1 MAENDNSSNTP
12 YNGPDFSKGDL
23 VRDYLTKLAQFIS
36 GQPVAAG
43 AANPLLVAYE
53 LMRQQS
59 SEPPEFV
66 APELPEPT
74 LRSQDTMLQPYTP
87 PAPTQPADDAPL
99 QKSFGPEIFAQQEI
113 ASSILQSPDLAA
125 AIREL
130 ADTLRSFQRDSSG
143 APKSSDA
150 GAVPQEPSQ
159 QPDSSPKYKLMDS
172 SDVEAEQVPSEDSA
186 PNIESPQIPTV
197 APLVRKVMPFPEDGT
212 EKEKDDWYDRLQ
224 YGIDSNVPA
233 STEEFKKYLFSR
245 DAANERTEA
254 KVRGFQ
260 ESQETSGDMGQP
272 SRSQPDV
279 FGGVDYKTFSDMPSL
294 MKQTVDGTDQMSDVI
309 SSANM
314 FRDSMAT
321 LSHRL
326 VNILEGLTNDL
337 RTDDSRLAEIERYF
351 LQLRSSL

>member
-53 LMRQQS
+53 SMRQQS

-99 QKSFGPEIFAQQEI
+99 QKSFGPEISTQQEI

-143 APKSSDA
+143 APKSSDE
-150 GAVPQEPSQ
+150 GAVPQ
-159 QPDSSPKYKLMDS
+159 
-172 SDVEAEQVPSEDSA
+172 
-186 PNIESPQIPTV
+186 PNIQSPQIPTV
-197 APLVRKVMPFPEDGT
+197 APFVRKVMPLAEDGT

-245 DAANERTEA
+245 DAATERTEA

-260 ESQETSGDMGQP
+260 ESQETSGDIGQT

-321 LSHRL
+321 LSRRL